1 MDQSELKYAIR
12 VDEKAFFIRFYC
24 WLYQADKTKINFCKL
39 FWAYVFVAPAL
50 FLRGIVGTVGL
61 IGKGL
66 PPLGRAI
73 AKGRYLFYP
82 VGWGWNRLRAS
93 MYHGKAQR
101 RELHFKRE
109 LERQAQILKKRRER
123 AEILAARE
131 PKRDREVM
139 QSALGFVEHSGT
151 KAVMKI
157 KTAAASEPVK
167 VAKAQIARQTSRAV
181 TRVGEITTTP
191 IVGRALLVTSAILS
205 MSLLGL
211 GLLYSA
217 PVIYSVASGVAY
229 GVSEAAIATGHGASE
244 ATQAVVHSEVSLWA
258 LMGIFAIVILVT
270 TIMAAIAIG
279 LPYMVVKYLISP
291 AGNAVSKVA
300 DPTGR
305 VIGGGLRGFG
315 QVMYLGYYAVKTSTC
330 PRIEIET
337 RPNRS
342 AIRTLERET
351 DLA

>member
-101 RELHFKRE
+101 RELQRRE
-109 LERQAQILKKRRER
+109 LYFKGESERQR

-211 GLLYSA
+211 GLFYSA
-217 PVIYSVASGVAY
+217 PVISSVASGVAY
-229 GVSEAAIATGHGASE
+229 SVSEAAIATGHGASE

-291 AGNAVSKVA
+291 AGNAVSKVV

-305 VIGGGLRGFG
+305 VIEGGLRGFG

-330 PRIEIET
+330 PRIEIEP